1 MEKIRNRRIILVSR
15 PVGTPTADNFKLEDS
30 DVPDP
35 SNGQMLLRTL
45 YLSLDPYMRGRMSDA
60 PSYAEHVALRG
71 VMVGGTV
78 SQVVD
83 SKIPEYKPGDRVLS
97 YSGWQEY
104 ALTDGTGIVKIDQT
118 DEFPISYAL
127 GVLGMPG
134 HTAYTGLLQ
143 IGKPKT
149 NETIV
154 VAAASGAVGSVVGQI
169 AKIKGCRAVGI
180 AGSKTKCDYVTQ
192 TLGFDACINYKNED
206 FKAKL
211 QEVCPDGIDI
221 YFESV
226 GGEVQQ
232 TVWPLLN
239 VGARVPV
246 CGIIAHYN
254 ARELPQGPDRT
265 PLILRDILTKRI
277 TVKGFIIF
285 DHQADFPEMTAK
297 IKQWLSQGRI
307 VYKEDVV
314 DGLERAPESFIG
326 LLNGLNFG
334 KLIVKVADP
343 K

>member
-1 MEKIRNRRIILVSR
+1 MEKIRNHRVILVSR
-15 PVGTPTADNFKLEDS
+15 PVGAPIADNFKLEETDTPGPS
-30 DVPDP
+30 D
-35 SNGQMLLRTL
+35 GQMLLRTL
-45 YLSLDPYMRGRMSDA
+45 YLSLDPYMRGRMSDE

-83 SKIPEYKPGDRVLS
+83 SRIPEYKPGDMVLS
-97 YSGWQEY
+97 YNGWQEY
-104 ALTDGTGIVKIDQT
+104 ALSDGTGTVKIDPN
-118 DEFPISYAL
+118 DDYPISYAL

-134 HTAYTGLLQ
+134 HTAYTGLLK
-143 IGKPKT
+143 IGKPKK
-149 NETIV
+149 NETVV

-180 AGSKTKCDYVTQ
+180 AGSKTKCDYVAQ

-206 FKAKL
+206 FEVNL
-211 QEVCPDGIDI
+211 QEACPDGIDI

-226 GGEVQQ
+226 GGKVQQ

-239 VGARVPV
+239 VGARVPL

-254 ARELPQGPDRT
+254 ASDIPQGPDRT
-265 PLILRDILTKRI
+265 PLILRDILIKRI
-277 TVKGFIIF
+277 TVKGFIVF
-285 DHQADFPEMTAK
+285 DHQSDFPEMTTK

-307 VYKEDVV
+307 RYKEDVV
-314 DGLERAPESFIG
+314 DGLERAPEAFIG
-326 LLNGLNFG
+326 LLKGRNFG
-334 KLIVKVADP
+334 KLIVKVTDP